1 MTWPQRPSWK
11 DGWIRMPYIR
21 DRVIVLR
28 SESFREH
35 DRRIVMFGLG
45 HGLLSAVAR
54 GASAQQAKQGGH
66 IVPFSEAEVLIAKGA
81 AFDKLAVA
89 TVIHPARVLRQRLS
103 ALAVAGAFTDL
114 LERLQKPGIVDDDV
128 YRLLQ
133 EVLAAAS
140 DLPEESSAE
149 RARLLYA
156 AAALKLL
163 DRIGFAPPLSGCA
176 SCREGFHPLTE
187 QVWLLPTDGTF
198 LCPDCFRIVRRATP
212 NVEPVATQTL
222 ALLRFLRREP
232 LGSIRLLTG
241 TTDVF
246 RHASQVV
253 STLLQQA
260 PLMRAPHGAET
271 IMALVG

>member
-89 TVIHPARVLRQRLS
+89 TVIPVAPT
-103 ALAVAGAFTDL
+103 AKAVA
-114 LERLQKPGIVDDDV
+114 
-128 YRLLQ
+128 
-133 EVLAAAS
+133 
-140 DLPEESSAE
+140 
-149 RARLLYA
+149 
-156 AAALKLL
+156 
-163 DRIGFAPPLSGCA
+163 APVS
-176 SCREGFHPLTE
+176 
-187 QVWLLPTDGTF
+187 
-198 LCPDCFRIVRRATP
+198 
-212 NVEPVATQTL
+212 
-222 ALLRFLRREP
+222 
-232 LGSIRLLTG
+232 
-241 TTDVF
+241 
-246 RHASQVV
+246 VV
-253 STLLQQA
+253 TRS
-260 PLMRAPHGAET
+260 
-271 IMALVG
+271 